1 MLAIPLLLRNRE
13 EFGKPVWAIGLS
25 LLAISTVIQLA
36 SLAFWLPLE
45 LYQIEEFGHPT
56 FVIALRMK
64 NIAAF
69 ALGKMDAWG
78 LATDSLHEDP
88 WDYVHMTTWNFLP
101 FLLKRVGVAPAWA
114 VRVAFAVWYAGL
126 AALATTLLRLRSVT
140 AKFKSQA
147 PVNIR

>member
-1 MLAIPLLLRNRE
+1 M
-13 EFGKPVWAIGLS
+13 
-25 LLAISTVIQLA
+25 
-36 SLAFWLPLE
+36 
-45 LYQIEEFGHPT
+45 EEFGHPT

-88 WDYVHMTTWNFLP
+88 WDYVHMTTWNFFP

-114 VRVAFAVWYAGL
+114 VRLAFAVWFAAL
-126 AALATTLLRLRSVT
+126 AALAATFTRLRAVL
-140 AKFKSQA
+140 QA
-147 PVNIR
+147 VNAAQPARN